1 MIIEVFT
8 HPNFAATAQFVVGNL
23 CGHISPQANLQKKR
37 TRPPQQAKLGILFTR
52 NPPAFPDKPCL
63 RLELRSDQRHLRF
76 IVSLSTAEKKR
87 LRQIGHHLNPVVLL
101 GGNGLTEAVIAEID
115 ARLEDHE
122 LIKVRVGGEDRAAR
136 LAAIEEI
143 ANATKSEVAQ
153 IIGKLALLY
162 RAARKPD
169 PKLSNLLRVTG

>member
-1 MIIEVFT
+1 MLT
-8 HPNFAATAQFVVGNL
+8 HPDLAAATQLVVSNL
-23 CGHISPQANLQKKR
+23 CSHISPQAGLQKKR
-37 TRPPQQAKLGILFTR
+37 TRLRQQAKLGVLFTR
-52 NPPAFPDKPCL
+52 NPPAFPDKPL
-63 RLELRSDQRHLRF
+63 SRQEYASGQRHLRF

-101 GGNGLTEAVIAEID
+101 GGNGLTESVIAEID

-143 ANATKSEVAQ
+143 AQATKAEVAQ
-153 IIGKLALLY
+153 IIGKLVLLY

-169 PKLSNLLRVTG
+169 PKLSNLLRVPA

>member
-1 MIIEVFT
+1 M
-8 HPNFAATAQFVVGNL
+8 
-23 CGHISPQANLQKKR
+23 
-37 TRPPQQAKLGILFTR
+37 
-52 NPPAFPDKPCL
+52 
-63 RLELRSDQRHLRF
+63 
-76 IVSLSTAEKKR
+76 
-87 LRQIGHHLNPVVLL
+87 L

-136 LAAIEEI
+136 LAAIDEI
-143 ANATKSEVAQ
+143 ASATKSEVAQ
-153 IIGKLALLY
+153 VIGKLALLY

>member
-1 MIIEVFT
+1 M
-8 HPNFAATAQFVVGNL
+8 
-23 CGHISPQANLQKKR
+23 
-37 TRPPQQAKLGILFTR
+37 
-52 NPPAFPDKPCL
+52 
-63 RLELRSDQRHLRF
+63 
-76 IVSLSTAEKKR
+76 SLSTAEKKR
-87 LRQIGHHLNPVVLL
+87 LRQIGHYLNPVVLL

-136 LAAIEEI
+136 LAAIDEI
-143 ANATKSEVAQ
+143 ASATKSEVAQ
-153 IIGKLALLY
+153 VIGKLALLY

>member
-1 MIIEVFT
+1 
-8 HPNFAATAQFVVGNL
+8 
-23 CGHISPQANLQKKR
+23 
-37 TRPPQQAKLGILFTR
+37 
-52 NPPAFPDKPCL
+52 
-63 RLELRSDQRHLRF
+63 
-76 IVSLSTAEKKR
+76 VSLSTAEKKR